1 MTGIGTP
8 KSAVAAAVAVHNTPR
23 ARDHAMSDN
32 DPGSRIG
39 KLPWPFRP
47 DKDPYHFVEIAPNE
61 WVRVVLA
68 GDYNLL
74 LEEHLKLR
82 AAARDQIEAAQEVI
96 DVWKT
101 YGHRHE

>member
-1 MTGIGTP
+1 MTGTRTLR
-8 KSAVAAAVAVHNTPR
+8 SAAPAGVAAHSTRR
-23 ARDHAMSDN
+23 ARGHAMSDN

-39 KLPWPFRP
+39 NLPWPFRP
-47 DKDPYHFVEIAPNE
+47 DKDPYCFVEIAPNE

-82 AAARDQIEAAQEVI
+82 AACRDQIEAAQEVI